1 MSKGSTA
8 KIILAVILCVV
19 AVTVFASCQKS
30 EKTLLKIGQKYLD
43 ELEYE
48 KAALA
53 FEQAIEVEPMNE
65 QAYFGLYNVYCSTED
80 YDKAGEAL
88 YRGYKATN
96 SEELWN
102 ELKKFE
108 DTEIK
113 VSHESGYYKDGI
125 NLAFTAGKGAEVYYN
140 IGVKSEPTEKYTSP
154 LKLDDGLYH
163 VVVFAKGKY
172 TGKTSRILE
181 YEYITGPV
189 PTKMEVA
196 ETFGLQYC
204 EKYARIEGMLDGI
217 ISVKGRKSDL
227 WGTTDIDFNEI
238 KQCRSGTSDYSE
250 KRFNGKKHEQAIK
263 LYCREDGENDGMAYI
278 YWLGKPIYDKKINY
292 SETMKRITDWN
303 MYWERVIPFADEN
316 GKLGVM
322 NILGEVIVEPTY
334 TGMINADNGMI
345 IAIGKEGIVRL
356 EAVYE

>member
-189 PTKMEVA
+189 PMKMEVA
-196 ETFGLQYC
+196 EKFGPLGG
-204 EKYARIEGMLDGI
+204 KYTWIFGICDGV
-217 ISVKGRKSDL
+217 ISVQSRKNGL
-227 WGTTDIDFNEI
+227 WGTTDLHFNVTTPCE
-238 KQCRSGTSDYSE
+238 S
-250 KRFNGKKHEQAIK
+250 
-263 LYCREDGENDGMAYI
+263 
-278 YWLGKPIYDKKINY
+278 
-292 SETMKRITDWN
+292 
-303 MYWERVIPFADEN
+303 
-316 GKLGVM
+316 
-322 NILGEVIVEPTY
+322 
-334 TGMINADNGMI
+334 
-345 IAIGKEGIVRL
+345 
-356 EAVYE
+356 